1 MIRQYNDSSFEGEQT
16 MDIIFNNVS
25 YTYQINTPFAHRALE
40 DVSFHIPSGSFVAI
54 IGHTGSGKSTLI
66 QHLNGLIIP
75 TEGNLTIGNYTLSKD
90 KKLKEMKAL
99 RSKVGIVFQYPE
111 HQLFEETV
119 KKDIEF
125 GPLNFGI
132 AEADIEQRL
141 DEILPKVG
149 LQKELLERSP
159 FELSG
164 GQMRRVAIAGVL
176 AMKPDVYVLDEPT
189 AGLDPRGQK
198 EIMEL
203 FRGIHDTEEVTTI
216 LVTHNMEDALQYA
229 DYIIILNKGK
239 KYMEGTPEEI
249 FIQEEAIRNV
259 QLHVP
264 PSIQFINEF
273 NKQFNAHIPVEKQTL
288 QQMSAKIAETIRG
301 NRDE

>member
-1 MIRQYNDSSFEGEQT
+1 
-16 MDIIFNNVS
+16 MDITFKKVS
-25 YTYQINTPFAHRALE
+25 YTYQVNTPFAHRALE

-66 QHLNGLIIP
+66 QQLNGLIIP
-75 TEGNLTIGNYTLSKD
+75 TEGKVNIGNYTLSKE
-90 KKLKEMKAL
+90 KKLKETKEL

-132 AEADIEQRL
+132 DEATIEERI
-141 DEILPKVG
+141 EEVMPKVG
-149 LQKELLERSP
+149 LQEELLKRSP

-203 FRGIHDTEEVTTI
+203 FRNIHDTEEVTTI
-216 LVTHNMEDALQYA
+216 LVTHNMEDALRYA

-249 FIQEEAIRNV
+249 FTQEEAIRKV

-264 PSIQFINEF
+264 QSIQFIN
-273 NKQFNAHIPVEKQTL
+273 QFNERFNTNLPLESQTIK
-288 QQMSAKIAETIRG
+288 QMSDQIIKRIRG
-301 NRDE
+301 SNDG

>member
-1 MIRQYNDSSFEGEQT
+1 
-16 MDIIFNNVS
+16 MDITFENVC

-40 DVSFHIPSGSFVAI
+40 DVTFHIPSGSFVAI

-66 QHLNGLIIP
+66 QHLNGLLIP
-75 TEGNLTIGNYTLSKD
+75 TEGKLKMGSYTLSRE
-90 KKLKEMKAL
+90 KKLREMKEL

-119 KKDIEF
+119 KKDIAF
-125 GPLNFGI
+125 GPMNFGI
-132 AEADIEQRL
+132 EEAIIEKRMT
-141 DEILPKVG
+141 DILPKVG
-149 LQKELLERSP
+149 LQESLLERSP

-176 AMKPDVYVLDEPT
+176 ATKPDVYVLDEPT

-203 FRGIHDTEEVTTI
+203 FREIHYTENATTI
-216 LVTHNMEDALQYA
+216 LVTHNMEDALRYA

-249 FIQEEAIRNV
+249 FTQEEAIRKV

-264 PSIQFINEF
+264 QSIQFIN
-273 NKQFNAHIPVEKQTL
+273 QFNERFQTNIPLKRHTL
-288 QQMSAKIAETIRG
+288 QQMSEHIVHTIRG
-301 NRDE
+301 TENG